1 MDPSLILQNLVS
13 PPVLFFFLGVTAVL
27 VGSDL
32 EIPAPIPKLFSL
44 YLLLAI
50 GFKGGLELQHS
61 GLGGQVLP
69 TIAAAMAMSLLVPLY
84 SYLVLKTRL
93 DGFNAAAIAGYSIG
107 HHCGTAAGQIGSPH
121 PASSGAEDG
130 LELGAAGVIFK

>member
-50 GFKGGLELQHS
+50 GFKGGLELEHS

-69 TIAAAMAMSLLVPLY
+69 TIAAAMAMSLFCASPSRISWSRTGSLNWFHHVV
-84 SYLVLKTRL
+84 SAV
-93 DGFNAAAIAGYSIG
+93 AAAAAVS
-107 HHCGTAAGQIGSPH
+107 CAKAAG
-121 PASSGAEDG
+121 AVT
-130 LELGAAGVIFK
+130 AGRS